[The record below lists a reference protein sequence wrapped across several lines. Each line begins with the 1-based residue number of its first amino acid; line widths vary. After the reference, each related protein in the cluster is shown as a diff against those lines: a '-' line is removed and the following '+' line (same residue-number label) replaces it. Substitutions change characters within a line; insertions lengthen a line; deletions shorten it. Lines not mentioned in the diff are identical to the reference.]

1 MYGSKKR
8 LLKSMSTKII
18 DSKGLLSFEK
28 EIFANSGFHSMKYSS
43 IFTLDDK
50 GVYQAIQ
57 DLNMILPFK
66 SGKKVGDSLS
76 GHVPLPR
83 DGQSMNVFNNQLIIF
98 GGERN
103 KYPFND
109 LFFFKV

>member
-1 MYGSKKR
+1 MN
-8 LLKSMSTKII
+8 MKI
-18 DSKGLLSFEK
+18 KFEK

-50 GVYQAIQ
+50 GVYQTIQ

-66 SGKKVGDSLS
+66 IGKKVGDSLS

-98 GGERN
+98 GGDRN